1 MAEDEKRWY
10 VIHTYSGYENR
21 VKTNLEHRIKS
32 MNAEDKIFQVI
43 IPTEDEIEVKEGQRR
58 TVARKVF
65 PGYVLVQMRMT
76 PDSWD
81 VVRNTPGVTGFVGT
95 GSKPVPLEEE
105 EVKNILRQMEAETP
119 RIKVGFT
126 QGQKVR
132 ITDGPFAD
140 FVGVVDEINLQKGK
154 VKVLVSFFGRE
165 TPVELDFLQVEKQ

>member
-1 MAEDEKRWY
+1 MAEDEKRWF

-32 MNAEDKIFQVI
+32 MNAEDKIFEVI
-43 IPTEDEIEVKEGQRR
+43 IPTEDEIEVKDGQRR

-65 PGYVLVQMRMT
+65 PGYVLVQMKMT

-105 EVKNILRQMEAETP
+105 EVKKILRQMEAETP

-140 FVGVVDEINLQKGK
+140 FVGIVDEINLQKGK